1 MDKQVNKVGKPHQE
15 LKIKYPK
22 KANEKVNETKLKV
35 DKIKTDFS
43 NSIFDTSKKLERER
57 AYQDRL
63 QVLESS
69 PAYLSSFGS

>member
-1 MDKQVNKVGKPHQE
+1 MNKVGKPHHD
-15 LKIKYPK
+15 LKIKYAK

-35 DKIKTDFS
+35 DKFKTDFS

-57 AYQDRL
+57 AYHDRL